1 MIKIVAIVAT
11 LFLAALA
18 FAQVKSSDER
28 RQDFIRVAGVCRDS
42 VNDQRARGREVFG
55 SETFTARVTP
65 DGQVN
70 YFGTA
75 QARFEYERCMAEQ
88 GHPLR

>member
-18 FAQVKSSDER
+18 FAQVKSSDEQ
-28 RQDFIRVAGVCRDS
+28 RQDFIRVAGVCQDS
-42 VNDQRARGREVFG
+42 VNDQGARGRGVFG
-55 SETFTARVTP
+55 SKTFKARVAP
-65 DGQVN
+65 DGQVSMI
-70 YFGTA
+70 GTD